1 MTSTR
6 LAPVLMVQGTSSH
19 AGKSTLVAALCRL
32 FARAG
37 YSVAPFKAQNMS
49 NNAAVTADGLEVGR
63 AQAVQSLAARTAITV
78 DMNPVLL
85 KPQSDR
91 TSQVVV
97 LGRACDCR
105 DARQYYDRSAELW
118 PVVTS
123 ALDRLRSAHELVIA
137 EGAGSPAE
145 INLARYDIVN
155 MRIARYAD
163 APVVLV
169 GDIDRG
175 GVFASLYGTF
185 ALLNEA
191 ERALVRG
198 FIINKFRGDPSLLD
212 PGFVMLEERTAI
224 PTLGVIPFVD
234 LSGVPAEDA
243 LEWDGSA
250 LSASGNSVVDIAAV
264 RLPRIANLD
273 EFQPLAAEPG
283 VRIRWVS
290 TPGELGEPDLIIV
303 PGTKSTVDDLA
314 WLRERGLVDAV
325 RERRKRGTP
334 ILGICGGFQM
344 LGRRVIDEAGVESG
358 GSALGLD
365 LLPVE
370 TTFAPQKVTHRV
382 TGRVASDS
390 RLWSTRDSSCV
401 FSGYEIHMGRTASI
415 EAARA
420 SFRLERDC
428 ELVDDGCV
436 SDDGCVIGTYVHG
449 VLEHTPLR
457 RAMLRRLAERNSRLF
472 PDSPAPLTP
481 DEAIDRLADVVRDNI
496 DIDAV
501 ARLVARPLVTSDR

>member
-32 FARAG
+32 FARSG

-49 NNAAVTADGLEVGR
+49 NNAAVTVDGLEVGR
-63 AQAVQSLAARTAITV
+63 AQAVQALAARTAVTV

-97 LGRACDCR
+97 LGRARDRR

-118 PVVTS
+118 PVVTG
-123 ALDRLRSAHELVIA
+123 ALDRLRAAHELVIA

-145 INLARYDIVN
+145 INLAQYDLVN
-155 MRIARYAD
+155 MRVARYVE
-163 APVVLV
+163 APVLLV

-175 GVFASLYGTF
+175 GVFASLFGTV
-185 ALLNEA
+185 ALLPEA
-191 ERALVRG
+191 ERTLVRG
-198 FIINKFRGDPSLLD
+198 FVINKFRGDPSLLD
-212 PGFVMLEERTAI
+212 PGFVMLEERTGI
-224 PTLGVIPFVD
+224 PTLGVIPFID
-234 LSGVPAEDA
+234 LAELPAEDA
-243 LEWDGSA
+243 LEWEPPAGCASA
-250 LSASGNSVVDIAAV
+250 DAVVDIVVV

-283 VRIRWVS
+283 VRVRWVG
-290 TPGELGEPDLIIV
+290 TPDELGEPDLIIV
-303 PGTKSTVDDLA
+303 PGTKSTMDDLA

-334 ILGICGGFQM
+334 IFGICGGFQM
-344 LGRRVIDEAGVESG
+344 LGRRVIDEAGVESR
-358 GSALGLD
+358 GSAPGLD

-370 TTFAPQKVTHRV
+370 TAFVTSKVTRRV

-390 RLWSTRDSSCV
+390 YLWSTSEDAEL
-401 FSGYEIHMGRTASI
+401 FSGYEIHMGRTTPIGST
-415 EAARA
+415 RP
-420 SFRLERDC
+420 SFVLERDC

-436 SDDGCVIGTYVHG
+436 SDDGCVVGTYVHG
-449 VLEHTPLR
+449 LLEHLPLR
-457 RAMLRRLAERNSRLF
+457 RAMLRRLAERDGRRF
-472 PDSPAPLTP
+472 PNGPAPLTP
-481 DEAIDRLADVVRDNI
+481 DEAIDRLADSVWTNI
-496 DIDAV
+496 DMGAV
-501 ARLVARPLVTSDR
+501 ARLVDRPLVKSAR